1 MLLIVNR
8 PLDLRTSDQNANS
21 GQFPNDYQLIRDLG
35 QSELRPCCV
44 GQSDLEARRLA
55 GRLLERKSFIAKA
68 FYCTKATVINK
79 NNRNSFTSSTSIKT
93 AGLLWRSKQAENK
106 KQDIKFAAECR
117 LKFVISL

>member
-1 MLLIVNR
+1 M
-8 PLDLRTSDQNANS
+8 
-21 GQFPNDYQLIRDLG
+21 
-35 QSELRPCCV
+35 

-79 NNRNSFTSSTSIKT
+79 NNSNSFTSSTSIKT